1 MKMRISD
8 LMDSIEDLPV
18 PVQEQGRFSAENIKR
33 KTLNKIHSSPSKRRF
48 FGRVSRTGLIAAVLA
63 AVFCATAAAA
73 AICWGG
79 FAFTG
84 GMGEEEKDAILW
96 EASQGTVDA
105 EEAADG
111 TVTYF
116 DAEGNAVLTL
126 SPEEAAEYERERS
139 AAADQAV
146 CESTNLVD
154 LSTMPFLPNG
164 VTEVVVGK
172 NGAFADLALGN
183 GHAIL
188 LRPEKGDGFLLKA
201 GDQVTLT
208 LTAND
213 ICILEFGQFRDG
225 IYDGAETE
233 TAREHSYTFSID
245 ENGLYCFYVQYLSA
259 AASNF
264 TTCRLTVH

>member
-1 MKMRISD
+1 MPRAMLS
-8 LMDSIEDLPV
+8 LPSL
-18 PVQEQGRFSAENIKR
+18 RR
-33 KTLNKIHSSPSKRRF
+33 KRRNTS
-48 FGRVSRTGLIAAVLA
+48 GRGR
-63 AVFCATAAAA
+63 
-73 AICWGG
+73 
-79 FAFTG
+79 
-84 GMGEEEKDAILW
+84 
-96 EASQGTVDA
+96 
-105 EEAADG
+105 
-111 TVTYF
+111 
-116 DAEGNAVLTL
+116 
-126 SPEEAAEYERERS
+126 

-154 LSTMPFLPNG
+154 LATMPFLPNG

-183 GHAIL
+183 GLAIL
-188 LRPEKGDGFLLKA
+188 LRPEKGDGFLLKV

-213 ICILEFGQFRDG
+213 TCILEFGQFRDG